1 MLVFAFAALVLIA
14 IPGPDQ
20 ALITRNAL
28 TGGRTAGLLTMVGG
42 ATGVSVHA
50 TAAAFGVSGLLMA
63 SAEAFTALKLIG
75 TVYLLWMGVQTLLS
89 ARKRSASAAVEEAA
103 QPAGSPW
110 RYLRHGFLSNSL
122 NPKVALFFITL
133 LPQFFPRHGGGL
145 GYALLLSAIF
155 AVIYLLWFSL
165 YVLVVDRAGAVLR
178 RPKVRA
184 RIERV
189 TGLLLVGFAVRLA
202 LQTRD

>member
-28 TGGRTAGLLTMVGG
+28 TGGRAAGLLTMVGG
-42 ATGVSVHA
+42 VTGISVHA

-63 SAEAFTALKLIG
+63 SAEAFTVLKLIG
-75 TVYLLWMGVQTLLS
+75 TVYLLWMGIQTLLS
-89 ARKRSASAAVEEAA
+89 ARKRVAAAAEEAT

-133 LPQFFPRHGGGL
+133 LPQFFPTDGGGL
-145 GYALLLSAIF
+145 GYALLLSLVF
-155 AVIYLLWFSL
+155 ACIYLLWFSM
-165 YVLVVDRAGAVLR
+165 YVLLVDRAGALLR
-178 RPKVRA
+178 RPRVRA
-184 RIERV
+184 QIERV
-189 TGLLLVGFAVRLA
+189 TGVLLVGFAIRLA
-202 LQTRD
+202 LQSRN